1 MIEIIVPWS
10 DVTVGNKEL
19 HESYMPQ
26 HNNSDSLT
34 DARKRNETSKNR
46 FFE

>member
-1 MIEIIVPWS
+1 
-10 DVTVGNKEL
+10 
-19 HESYMPQ
+19 MPQ

-46 FFE
+46 FFEWNQTNLQNWGYKN